1 MFERC
6 RGAEE
11 VVSRYDFKKR
21 NVDGQR
27 EVDFANRMKL
37 AAVTSS

>member
-1 MFERC
+1 M
-6 RGAEE
+6 
-11 VVSRYDFKKR
+11 VSRYGFKKR

-37 AAVTSS
+37 AAVMSS